1 MSNKK
6 LVIHETDPEGCGYFA
21 YSEKALIL
29 DFIILKMKK
38 PAIY

>member
-6 LVIHETDPEGCGYFA
+6 LVIHETDPEVWLFWHC
-21 YSEKALIL
+21 SEKALIL